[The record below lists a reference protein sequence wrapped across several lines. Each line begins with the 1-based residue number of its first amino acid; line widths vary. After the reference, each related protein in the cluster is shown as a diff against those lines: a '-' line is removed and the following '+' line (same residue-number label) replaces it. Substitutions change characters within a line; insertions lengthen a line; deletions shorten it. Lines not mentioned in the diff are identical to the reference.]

1 MLNSNKCVFG
11 VSAEKLLGFMVS
23 HRGIEANPWKI
34 KAIEVMWLLAR
45 IKDVQKLTGCLAAL
59 NRFISILTEWALP
72 FFNLL
77 QNSGPFVWTQESDEA
92 FQELKQYLT
101 SLSIMVAL
109 EPSEPLLLYI
119 MATVEV
125 VSMVLVAE
133 HLEPEQ
139 PRALKGTPA
148 AGSSS
153 KDQEAFGS
161 HLLEPTLSP
170 EPGGALGS
178 R

>member
-1 MLNSNKCVFG
+1 
-11 VSAEKLLGFMVS
+11 
-23 HRGIEANPWKI
+23 
-34 KAIEVMWLLAR
+34 
-45 IKDVQKLTGCLAAL
+45 
-59 NRFISILTEWALP
+59 
-72 FFNLL
+72 
-77 QNSGPFVWTQESDEA
+77 
-92 FQELKQYLT
+92 
-101 SLSIMVAL
+101 MVAL

-133 HLEPEQ
+133 HLEPKQ